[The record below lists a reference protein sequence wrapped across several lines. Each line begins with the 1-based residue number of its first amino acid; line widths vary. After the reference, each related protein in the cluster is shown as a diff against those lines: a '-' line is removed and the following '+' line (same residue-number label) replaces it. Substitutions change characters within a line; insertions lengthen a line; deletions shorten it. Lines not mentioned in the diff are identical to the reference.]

1 MLHAQYN
8 MKENENQGQPR
19 RTESILAKGIKTIPG
34 RTRQGDGV
42 TTTIGKLCYD
52 CCINPCGFCN
62 GL

>member
-1 MLHAQYN
+1 
-8 MKENENQGQPR
+8 MKIKGNRVGQNLY
-19 RTESILAKGIKTIPG
+19 LAKGIKTILG

-42 TTTIGKLCYD
+42 TITIGKLCYD